1 MDLESIFREAKLSK
15 TDMTVLRFI
24 QNDPE
29 LCIRSGIRAVAA
41 QCYSNPS
48 SLVRLAKK
56 LKFGGW
62 LELVY
67 FIKFN
72 ITMPKLDV
80 TNDIN
85 YMNIQP
91 MENLSP
97 FLQCLRNER
106 ILIHGSGFSQ
116 LIAQYIYNKFLVIG
130 INVNL
135 ALWPDYEILEQK
147 SSSKFD
153 SIWLISKSGRSSS
166 ALNWVKA
173 LEGKETN
180 LVCFT
185 GDYQSPLAQSADMSF
200 IIHDP
205 QKFDD
210 DIYWSNPFFGYCI
223 LGFERLLKMW
233 FVQEN
238 SGAASAPFSVMANPG
253 NEDHPDTP

>member
-1 MDLESIFREAKLSK
+1 MDVENIFRDVKLSK
-15 TDMTVLRFI
+15 TEMTVLRFI

-29 LCIRSGIRAVAA
+29 QCIRREFALWPNSATAT
-41 QCYSNPS
+41 P
-48 SLVRLAKK
+48 LPVRLAKK
-56 LKFGGW
+56 LKFSGW

-80 TNDIN
+80 TNDID
-85 YMNIQP
+85 YMSVQP
-91 MENLSP
+91 EEALTPLLAS
-97 FLQCLRNER
+97 LKQQR

-116 LIAQYIYNKFLVIG
+116 LIAQYIYNKFLVTG
-130 INVNL
+130 VNASS

-147 SSSKFD
+147 NAACFD
-153 SIWLISKSGRSSS
+153 SIWIISKSGRSSS
-166 ALNWVKA
+166 ALNWIKA
-173 LEGKETN
+173 PEGKEIN

-185 GDYQSPLAQSADMSF
+185 GDYQSPLAQAADTAF

-233 FVQEN
+233 FTSLRSN
-238 SGAASAPFSVMANPG
+238 S
-253 NEDHPDTP
+253 

>member
-1 MDLESIFREAKLSK
+1 MDPQIIFRDAKLSK
-15 TDMTVLRFI
+15 IDITVLRCI
-24 QNDPE
+24 QDDPE
-29 LCIRSGIRAVAA
+29 RCLREGIRSVATR
-41 QCYSNPS
+41 CYSNPS

-56 LKFGGW
+56 LNFSGW

-85 YMNIQP
+85 FMNIQP
-91 MENLSP
+91 AEGLPS
-97 FLQCLRNER
+97 LLERLRHER
-106 ILIHGSGFSQ
+106 VLIHGSGFSQ
-116 LIAQYIYNKFLVIG
+116 LIAQYIYNKFLVTG
-130 INVNL
+130 VNASL

-147 SSSKFD
+147 SALKFD
-153 SIWLISKSGRSSS
+153 SIWIVSKSGRSSS
-166 ALNWVKA
+166 ALNWVNAIK
-173 LEGKETN
+173 GKGMN

-185 GDYQSPLAQSADMSF
+185 GDYQSPLAQAADTAF

-223 LGFERLLKMW
+223 LGFEHLLKLW
-233 FVQEN
+233 FMQN
-238 SGAASAPFSVMANPG
+238 NGAR
-253 NEDHPDTP
+253 

>member
-1 MDLESIFREAKLSK
+1 MAE
-15 TDMTVLRFI
+15 
-24 QNDPE
+24 
-29 LCIRSGIRAVAA
+29 

-56 LKFGGW
+56 LKFSGW

-80 TNDIN
+80 TNDID
-85 YMNIQP
+85 YMSVQP
-91 MENLSP
+91 EEALTPLLAS
-97 FLQCLRNER
+97 LKQQR

-116 LIAQYIYNKFLVIG
+116 LIAQYIYNKFLVTG
-130 INVNL
+130 VNASL

-147 SSSKFD
+147 NAACFD
-153 SIWLISKSGRSSS
+153 SIWIISKSGAAARRSTG
-166 ALNWVKA
+166 LRPWR
-173 LEGKETN
+173 KEIN

-185 GDYQSPLAQSADMSF
+185 GDYQSPLAQAADTAF

-210 DIYWSNPFFGYCI
+210 DIY
-223 LGFERLLKMW
+223 
-233 FVQEN
+233 
-238 SGAASAPFSVMANPG
+238 
-253 NEDHPDTP
+253 

>member
-1 MDLESIFREAKLSK
+1 MDVENIFRDVKLSK
-15 TDMTVLRFI
+15 TEMTVLRFI

-29 LCIRSGIRAVAA
+29 QCIRQGVRAVAE

-56 LKFGGW
+56 LKFSGW

-80 TNDIN
+80 TNDIVT
-85 YMNIQP
+85 
-91 MENLSP
+91 
-97 FLQCLRNER
+97 
-106 ILIHGSGFSQ
+106 G
-116 LIAQYIYNKFLVIG
+116 
-130 INVNL
+130 VNASL

-147 SSSKFD
+147 NAACFD
-153 SIWLISKSGRSSS
+153 SIWIISKSGRSSS

-173 LEGKETN
+173 LEGKEIN

-185 GDYQSPLAQSADMSF
+185 GDYQSPLAQAADTAF

-233 FVQEN
+233 FTSLRSN
-238 SGAASAPFSVMANPG
+238 S
-253 NEDHPDTP
+253 

>member
-1 MDLESIFREAKLSK
+1 MDLKNLFRDVKLTK
-15 TDMTVLRFI
+15 IEITVLQYI
-24 QNDPE
+24 QNNPE
-29 LCIRSGIRAVAA
+29 QCIREGVRTVAER
-41 QCYSNPS
+41 CYSNPS

-56 LKFGGW
+56 LNFSGW
-62 LELVY
+62 LEMVY

-80 TNDIN
+80 TNDIDF
-85 YMNIQP
+85 MKIQP
-91 MENLSP
+91 EEQLEPLLKS
-97 FLQCLRNER
+97 LQNDR

-130 INVNL
+130 VNASL
-135 ALWPDYEILEQK
+135 ALWPDYEILEQRTAA
-147 SSSKFD
+147 KFD
-153 SIWLISKSGRSSS
+153 SIWIISKSGRSSS

-173 LEGKETN
+173 LENKDID

-185 GDYQSPLAQSADMSF
+185 GDYQSPLAKAADTSF

-223 LGFERLLKMW
+223 LGFENLLKQW
-233 FVQEN
+233 FMQK
-238 SGAASAPFSVMANPG
+238 
-253 NEDHPDTP
+253 

>member
-1 MDLESIFREAKLSK
+1 MELENVFRDVKLSK
-15 TDMTVLRFI
+15 TEVTVLRFI
-24 QNDPE
+24 QNNPE
-29 LCIRSGIRAVAA
+29 QCIREGIRTVAKH
-41 QCYSNPS
+41 CYSNPS

-56 LKFGGW
+56 LKFSGW

-85 YMNIQP
+85 FMNVQP
-91 MENLSP
+91 TENLALLLNR
-97 FLQCLRNER
+97 LQHDR

-130 INVNL
+130 VNASL

-147 SSSKFD
+147 TAAKFD
-153 SIWLISKSGRSSS
+153 SIWLVSKSGRSSS

-173 LEGKETN
+173 LEGKNTD

-185 GDYQSPLAQSADMSF
+185 GDYQSPLAQAANTAV

-223 LGFERLLKMW
+223 LGFEHLLKLW
-233 FVQEN
+233 FLQ
-238 SGAASAPFSVMANPG
+238 NPG
-253 NEDHPDTP
+253 GAPVDAPGTIISSR

>member
-1 MDLESIFREAKLSK
+1 MDVENIFRDVKLSK
-15 TDMTVLRFI
+15 TEMTVLRFI

-29 LCIRSGIRAVAA
+29 QCIRQGVRAVAE

-56 LKFGGW
+56 LKFSGW

-80 TNDIN
+80 TNDID
-85 YMNIQP
+85 YMSVRRK
-91 MENLSP
+91 SP
-97 FLQCLRNER
+97 PPAAGPPPPRPPR
-106 ILIHGSGFSQ
+106 
-116 LIAQYIYNKFLVIG
+116 IYNKFLVTG
-130 INVNL
+130 VNASL

-147 SSSKFD
+147 NAACFD
-153 SIWLISKSGRSSS
+153 SIWIISKSGRSSS
-166 ALNWVKA
+166 ALNWIKA
-173 LEGKETN
+173 LEGKEIN

-185 GDYQSPLAQSADMSF
+185 GDYQSPLAQAADTAF

-233 FVQEN
+233 FTSLRSN
-238 SGAASAPFSVMANPG
+238 S
-253 NEDHPDTP
+253 